1 MKQTIMVK
9 YLTKMALYLG
19 NKRMNDMYY
28 TIGQV
33 AKMQHLTISQIRYYD
48 KQGLFPFLQRN
59 EKGDRVFDEEALKY
73 LEMILY
79 LKNTGMPIQKIK
91 QFIDWSMEGESTI
104 LQRLELMKQQETNVL
119 QLIQDT
125 EKNLKKIQ
133 QKIAKYENEITSA
146 NAIKK

>member
-1 MKQTIMVK
+1 MVK

-19 NKRMNDMYY
+19 NKRMNDMHY

-73 LEMILY
+73 LEMILC
-79 LKNTGMPIQKIK
+79 LKNTSMPIQKIK

-104 LQRLELMKQQETNVL
+104 LQRLALMKQQETNVL
-119 QLIQDT
+119 QLMQDT

>member
-1 MKQTIMVK
+1 
-9 YLTKMALYLG
+9 
-19 NKRMNDMYY
+19 
-28 TIGQV
+28 
-33 AKMQHLTISQIRYYD
+33 
-48 KQGLFPFLQRN
+48 
-59 EKGDRVFDEEALKY
+59 
-73 LEMILY
+73 MILF
-79 LKNTGMPIQKIK
+79 LKNTFMQIQKIK

>member
-1 MKQTIMVK
+1 MVK

-73 LEMILY
+73 LEMILC
-79 LKNTGMPIQKIK
+79 LKNTSMPIQKIK

-104 LQRLELMKQQETNVL
+104 LQRLALMKQQETNVL
-119 QLIQDT
+119 QLMQDI

>member
-1 MKQTIMVK
+1 
-9 YLTKMALYLG
+9 
-19 NKRMNDMYY
+19 
-28 TIGQV
+28 
-33 AKMQHLTISQIRYYD
+33 
-48 KQGLFPFLQRN
+48 
-59 EKGDRVFDEEALKY
+59 
-73 LEMILY
+73 
-79 LKNTGMPIQKIK
+79 MPIQKIK

-133 QKIAKYENEITSA
+133 QKIVKYENEITSA

>member
-1 MKQTIMVK
+1 MVK

-73 LEMILY
+73 LEMILC
-79 LKNTGMPIQKIK
+79 LKNTSMPIQKIK

-104 LQRLELMKQQETNVL
+104 LQRLALMEQQETNVL
-119 QLIQDT
+119 QLMQDT

>member
-1 MKQTIMVK
+1 
-9 YLTKMALYLG
+9 
-19 NKRMNDMYY
+19 
-28 TIGQV
+28 
-33 AKMQHLTISQIRYYD
+33 
-48 KQGLFPFLQRN
+48 
-59 EKGDRVFDEEALKY
+59 
-73 LEMILY
+73 MILC

-91 QFIDWSMEGESTI
+91 QFIDWSMDGEFTI
-104 LQRLELMKQQETNVL
+104 FQRLELMKQQETNVL

>member
-1 MKQTIMVK
+1 MVK

-73 LEMILY
+73 LEMILC
-79 LKNTGMPIQKIK
+79 LKNTSMPIQKIK
-91 QFIDWSMEGESTI
+91 QFIDWSMEGESTV
-104 LQRLELMKQQETNVL
+104 LQRLALMKQQETNVL
-119 QLIQDT
+119 QLMQDT

>member
-1 MKQTIMVK
+1 MVK

-73 LEMILY
+73 LEMILC
-79 LKNTGMPIQKIK
+79 LKNTSMPIQKIK

-104 LQRLELMKQQETNVL
+104 LQRLALMKQQETNVL
-119 QLIQDT
+119 QLMQDT

-146 NAIKK
+146 NAIKKIE

>member
-1 MKQTIMVK
+1 MVK

-59 EKGDRVFDEEALKY
+59 EKGDRVFDNLHETRENL
-73 LEMILY
+73 LFE
-79 LKNTGMPIQKIK
+79 IQKRSK
-91 QFIDWSMEGESTI
+91 EFEGKTNP
-104 LQRLELMKQQETNVL
+104 TNVYVLAEQLSERMDSLNGTGL
-119 QLIQDT
+119 QFFHERIHRDHVSYNPLLFATLQ
-125 EKNLKKIQ
+125 
-133 QKIAKYENEITSA
+133 
-146 NAIKK
+146 

>member
-1 MKQTIMVK
+1 MVK

-73 LEMILY
+73 LEMILC
-79 LKNTGMPIQKIK
+79 LKNTSMPIQKIK

-104 LQRLELMKQQETNVL
+104 LQRLALMKQQETNVL

>member
-1 MKQTIMVK
+1 MVK

-59 EKGDRVFDEEALKY
+59 EKGDRIFDEEALKY
-73 LEMILY
+73 LEMILC
-79 LKNTGMPIQKIK
+79 LKNTSMPIQKIK

-104 LQRLELMKQQETNVL
+104 LQRLALMKQQETNVL
-119 QLIQDT
+119 QLMQDT

>member
-1 MKQTIMVK
+1 MVK
-9 YLTKMALYLG
+9 YLTKMTLYLG

-73 LEMILY
+73 LEMILC
-79 LKNTGMPIQKIK
+79 LKNTSMPIQKIK

-104 LQRLELMKQQETNVL
+104 LQRLALMKQQETNVL
-119 QLIQDT
+119 QLMQDT

>member
-1 MKQTIMVK
+1 MVK

-73 LEMILY
+73 LEMILC
-79 LKNTGMPIQKIK
+79 LKHQYANSKNKTIYRLVYGRRIYHPSKVRINETTGDQCL
-91 QFIDWSMEGESTI
+91 TAHA
-104 LQRLELMKQQETNVL
+104 RH
-119 QLIQDT
+119 
-125 EKNLKKIQ
+125 
-133 QKIAKYENEITSA
+133 
-146 NAIKK
+146 

>member
-1 MKQTIMVK
+1 
-9 YLTKMALYLG
+9 
-19 NKRMNDMYY
+19 
-28 TIGQV
+28 
-33 AKMQHLTISQIRYYD
+33 
-48 KQGLFPFLQRN
+48 
-59 EKGDRVFDEEALKY
+59 
-73 LEMILY
+73 MILC

-133 QKIAKYENEITSA
+133 QKIAKYEIEITSA

>member
-1 MKQTIMVK
+1 
-9 YLTKMALYLG
+9 
-19 NKRMNDMYY
+19 MNDMYY

-33 AKMQHLTISQIRYYD
+33 AKMHYLTISQIRYYD
-48 KQGLFPFLQRN
+48 KQGLFPFLKRN

-73 LEMILY
+73 LEMILC
-79 LKNTGMPIQKIK
+79 LKHTGMPIQKIK
-91 QFIDWSMEGESTI
+91 QFIDWSMVGESTI

-133 QKIAKYENEITSA
+133 QKIAKYEDEITSSTP
-146 NAIKK
+146 ITK

>member
-1 MKQTIMVK
+1 MVK

-73 LEMILY
+73 LEMILC
-79 LKNTGMPIQKIK
+79 LKNTSMPIQKIK

-104 LQRLELMKQQETNVL
+104 LQRLALMKQQETDVL
-119 QLIQDT
+119 QLMQDT

>member
-1 MKQTIMVK
+1 MVK

-73 LEMILY
+73 LEMILC
-79 LKNTGMPIQKIK
+79 LKNTSMPIQKIK

-104 LQRLELMKQQETNVL
+104 LQRLALMKQQETNVL
-119 QLIQDT
+119 QLMHDT

>member
-1 MKQTIMVK
+1 MVK
-9 YLTKMALYLG
+9 YLTKMALYPG

-73 LEMILY
+73 LEMILC
-79 LKNTGMPIQKIK
+79 LKNTSMPIQKIK

-104 LQRLELMKQQETNVL
+104 LQRLALMKQQETDVL
-119 QLIQDT
+119 QLMQDT

>member
-1 MKQTIMVK
+1 MVK

-73 LEMILY
+73 LEMILC
-79 LKNTGMPIQKIK
+79 LKNTSMPIQKIK
-91 QFIDWSMEGESTI
+91 QFIDWSMEGESTT
-104 LQRLELMKQQETNVL
+104 LQRLALMKQQETNVL
-119 QLIQDT
+119 QLMQDT